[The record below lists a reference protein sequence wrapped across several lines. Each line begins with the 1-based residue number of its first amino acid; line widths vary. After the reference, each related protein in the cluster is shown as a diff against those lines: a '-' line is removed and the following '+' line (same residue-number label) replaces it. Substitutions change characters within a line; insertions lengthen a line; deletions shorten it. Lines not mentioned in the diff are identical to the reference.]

1 MVKWRLQ
8 SQFPN
13 GTMTETVEI
22 DTETARLIDQ
32 LARLKQTDA
41 VVVVRDAVAARAKA
55 VGLSVAGVAQPIESA
70 DEWVRRI
77 IAILDTLPERP
88 EDDRSINE
96 IIGYD
101 ENGMP

>member
-1 MVKWRLQ
+1 M
-8 SQFPN
+8 P
-13 GTMTETVEI
+13 ETVEI
-22 DTETARLIDQ
+22 DTETARLIEQ
-32 LARLKQTDA
+32 VARLGHTDA
-41 VVVVRDAVAARAKA
+41 GVVVKDAVAAPAKA
-55 VGLSVAGVAQPIESA
+55 AGLGGAAVAQAIESA
-70 DEWVRRI
+70 AEWVRRT

>member
-1 MVKWRLQ
+1 
-8 SQFPN
+8 
-13 GTMTETVEI
+13 MTETVEI

-32 LARLKQTDA
+32 LARLGHTDA
-41 VVVVRDAVAARAKA
+41 GVVVKDAVAARAKA
-55 VGLSVAGVAQPIESA
+55 VGLGGAAVAPPVESA
-70 DEWVRRI
+70 DEWARRI
-77 IAILDTLPERP
+77 IAIIDTLPERL